1 MEFNTQPTPE
11 GGVPGDY
18 PGKTN
23 PSKGWIGDLPG
34 QGSEG
39 PTDIPNK
46 DDSCPTC
53 GTPHPRK
60 QDDSGKHHEAG
71 WTIESSAPGAY
82 KYRGEQQGRGGH
94 FDAGHQK
101 VTPDWASR
109 GKGSPPNRW
118 PVGSSDDRPKYSP
131 KEKQHIKDRQS
142 WVRRTG
148 QAPSD
153 EQVPP
158 PSGLSWE

>member
-39 PTDIPNK
+39 PTDTPNK

-101 VTPDWASR
+101 AYDEHGRLTGGASGADR
-109 GKGSPPNRW
+109 KAWLESDKFNSPAFKQHGLSAEESRILR
-118 PVGSSDDRPKYSP
+118 VGSGPWW
-131 KEKQHIKDRQS
+131 KDKS
-142 WVRRTG
+142 
-148 QAPSD
+148 
-153 EQVPP
+153 
-158 PSGLSWE
+158 